1 MELPTGVLAFRVL
14 KNGNISNKKQQ
25 LAPATLTSR
34 TNENM
39 KKQFKVK
46 KQIFSIQDKKG
57 HVGSERYPKDF

>member
-1 MELPTGVLAFRVL
+1 MELPTGVLAFR
-14 KNGNISNKKQQ
+14 
-25 LAPATLTSR
+25 LAPATLTSL

-57 HVGSERYPKDF
+57 HVSSERYPKDF

>member
-1 MELPTGVLAFRVL
+1 MELPTGVLAFR
-14 KNGNISNKKQQ
+14 
-25 LAPATLTSR
+25 LAPATLTFL